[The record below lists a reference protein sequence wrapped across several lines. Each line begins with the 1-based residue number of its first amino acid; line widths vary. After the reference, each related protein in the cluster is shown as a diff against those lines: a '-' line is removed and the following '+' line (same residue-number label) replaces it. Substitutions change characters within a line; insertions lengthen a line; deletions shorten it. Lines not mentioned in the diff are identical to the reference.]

1 MQRGARRR
9 IHSAP
14 RGHAPYVNAPWLE
27 EKVWADVR
35 QFLRDPGA
43 VLERVREEIESDDAS
58 AELEARHA
66 ALTDRLAVKDKERDR
81 WLHLY
86 AQGHLSDAELEMHL
100 ADLRVQLDNLK
111 LLLDSAEDELE
122 AQREHASVA
131 ETAETWLMTLRDS
144 VEEIGEDS
152 AEAYAKRRELVRL
165 LVERIMV
172 GRDENR
178 RTSVRITYRFGPPK
192 PPDEEDMFVNGV
204 EYASRSLSAN
214 PGQPRGLAGRGRLS
228 RSVAWPPRRR
238 GRERGRAD

>member
-1 MQRGARRR
+1 
-9 IHSAP
+9 
-14 RGHAPYVNAPWLE
+14 VNAPWLE

-43 VLERVREEIESDDAS
+43 VLERVREEIESDVAS
-58 AELEARHA
+58 A
-66 ALTDRLAVKDKERDR
+66 
-81 WLHLY
+81 
-86 AQGHLSDAELEMHL
+86 
-100 ADLRVQLDNLK
+100 
-111 LLLDSAEDELE
+111 ELE

-131 ETAETWLMTLRDS
+131 ETTAETWLMTLRDR
-144 VEEIGEDS
+144 VEEIEEDS
-152 AEAYAKRRELVRL
+152 AGAYAKRRELVRL

-178 RTSVRITYRFGPPK
+178 RTSVRINSRFGPPK

-228 RSVAWPPRRR
+228 RSVAWSPRHR